1 MEDRVNLKTLVSGV
15 VSILWCLFS
24 VACGGPDTPSTV
36 ADKTL
41 SAASPTGS
49 LSRIETLLVTASPA
63 TPSLTLSAR
72 VTFAENWFAKISSPL
87 QGRVLDVR
95 VKLGQPVKAGDVL
108 LVVDT
113 PDIATAYSDYVK
125 EISELSL
132 AKRNYELAL
141 DLYRDKAV
149 PLKELKQAEND
160 FNREKAEFRQAK
172 ERLLTLRVPA
182 AELEKPLEQ
191 QIISSRFE
199 LKSPLTGTVVERS
212 VTPGQLVGG
221 DTTQVLFMVADLDKL
236 QVVADVYERDIDVIT
251 IGQESTATV
260 EAWPGERFSAV
271 IAAIGDV
278 VDPVTRTIKV
288 RAWISNA
295 ERKLKP
301 EMFARLTIPM
311 GHQRPVILIPQQAV
325 VVAGGAS
332 LVYVEV
338 TPGRYEPREIKVEKV
353 STDRVRVLEGL
364 TAGEHIVARGAV
376 LQRTGELPS

>member
-1 MEDRVNLKTLVSGV
+1 
-15 VSILWCLFS
+15 
-24 VACGGPDTPSTV
+24 
-36 ADKTL
+36 
-41 SAASPTGS
+41 
-49 LSRIETLLVTASPA
+49 
-63 TPSLTLSAR
+63 
-72 VTFAENWFAKISSPL
+72 
-87 QGRVLDVR
+87 
-95 VKLGQPVKAGDVL
+95 L

>member
-1 MEDRVNLKTLVSGV
+1 MEDRVNPKTLGSGV
-15 VSILWCLFS
+15 LSILWCLFS

-36 ADKTL
+36 ADNTH
-41 SAASPTGS
+41 SVPSPTGS
-49 LSRIETLLVTASPA
+49 PSRIETLLVTASPSA
-63 TPSLTLSAR
+63 ASLTLSAR

-221 DTTQVLFMVADLDKL
+221 DATQVLFTVADLDKL

-251 IGQESTATV
+251 IGQETTATV
-260 EAWPGERFSAV
+260 EAWPGEQFPANRRCGGSRHA
-271 IAAIGDV
+271 D
-278 VDPVTRTIKV
+278 
-288 RAWISNA
+288 
-295 ERKLKP
+295 
-301 EMFARLTIPM
+301 
-311 GHQRPVILIPQQAV
+311 HQ
-325 VVAGGAS
+325 GAS
-332 LVYVEV
+332 LDQQCQTEAQTRDVRPAHHPDGRPEAGHPDSP
-338 TPGRYEPREIKVEKV
+338 TGRGRGGWGEPGVCGSDP
-353 STDRVRVLEGL
+353 
-364 TAGEHIVARGAV
+364 GA
-376 LQRTGELPS
+376 L